1 MKQSKPSGVVA
12 SGRLA
17 ESTLVRLPVLTEHLG
32 PVAACSKRL
41 ASRYANAL
49 RRGWA
54 VGDWA
59 ELSIAKVIYVQ
70 APEAELPSTV
80 EALLKAVRNWERKVA
95 VLLDERLD
103 CSALRPLAKAGAEI
117 ASLTHAPMSPY
128 EVALLEGDAG
138 AMKLLRPMLRRSGVK
153 TIHLQPGSK
162 LAYSAGV
169 ALGGAL
175 AVAVTEM
182 AMRAVRAAG
191 IDPATARRIVGRVV
205 EVALRETL
213 ASGRN
218 SWSSPGAG
226 NARAA
231 TLEQTA
237 ALVAA
242 ERDAGLFAI
251 NAVAAA
257 MEMYGEDGSWLRAPA
272 LASKAQR
279 AP

>member
-1 MKQSKPSGVVA
+1 MRKTKPSGVVA
-12 SGRLA
+12 SGRLS
-17 ESTLVRLPVLTEHLG
+17 ESTLVRLPVLTDNLG

-41 ASRYANAL
+41 ASRYANVL

-54 VGDWA
+54 VADWA
-59 ELSIAKVIYVQ
+59 ELAMAKIIYIQ

-80 EALLKAVRNWERKVA
+80 EALLKAVPDWERKVA

-103 CSALRPLAKAGAEI
+103 CSALLPLAKAGAEI
-117 ASLTHAPMSPY
+117 ASLTHAPIAPY

-138 AMKLLRPMLRRSGVK
+138 AIQLLRPMLKRSGIK

-169 ALGGAL
+169 GLGGAL

-191 IDPATARRIVGRVV
+191 VDPATARRIVGRVV

-213 ASGRN
+213 AGGRN
-218 SWSSPGAG
+218 SWSSPGAA
-226 NARAA
+226 NARQA
-231 TLEQTA
+231 TVEQAA
-237 ALVAA
+237 ALLAA
-242 ERDAGLFAI
+242 ERDAGVFAI
-251 NAVAAA
+251 KAVAAA
-257 MEMYGEDGSWLRAPA
+257 MEMYGEDGSWLMAP
-272 LASKAQR
+272 ASKAHG